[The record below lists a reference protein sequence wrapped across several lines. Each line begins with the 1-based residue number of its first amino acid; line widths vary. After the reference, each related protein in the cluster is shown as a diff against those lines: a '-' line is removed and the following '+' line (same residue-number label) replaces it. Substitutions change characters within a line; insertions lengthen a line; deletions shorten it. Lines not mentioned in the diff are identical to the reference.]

1 MLLFNIIKTNLLL
14 LLFNKE
20 GSDLFAKMTSENV
33 GSRFAIV
40 LDGGL
45 ITAPV
50 IREAITGGWQIT
62 GNFTNELQII

>member
-1 MLLFNIIKTNLLL
+1 
-14 LLFNKE
+14 
-20 GSDLFAKMTSENV
+20 MTSENV

-50 IREAITGGWQIT
+50 IREAITGGVGKFQEISQM
-62 GNFTNELQII
+62 NLQII